1 MQNTLVGYYLE
12 IFLPVGM
19 EIGMEVSYFALHA
32 PDNIIVK
39 VLSQILCF

>member
-19 EIGMEVSYFALHA
+19 EIGMEVSYFALYT
-32 PDNIIVK
+32 PDNDKGYVFKNVMI
-39 VLSQILCF
+39 